1 MRLLL
6 DTHVAIWAV
15 TDSIRLPLD
24 TQELISDGASD
35 VYVSMCSLWEMAIK
49 SALGRRQ
56 LGPLHVSD
64 ALKLFEQAGFDLL
77 DIKADHI
84 LGVANL
90 PPVHGDPF
98 DRLLVAQALYE
109 PLRLVTHDKTLRA
122 YSDTVI
128 VC

>member
-1 MRLLL
+1 LRLLL

-15 TDSIRLPLD
+15 AESDRLSLD
-24 TQELISDGASD
+24 TQALISDTDSE
-35 VYVSMCSLWEMAIK
+35 VCVSMCSLWEIAIK
-49 SALGRRQ
+49 SGLGRRR
-56 LGPLHVSD
+56 LAPLPASD

-77 DIKADHI
+77 GIKAEHI

-90 PPVHGDPF
+90 PPLHGDPF
-98 DRLLVAQALYE
+98 DRLIVAQALYE
-109 PLRLVTHDKTLRA
+109 PLRLVTHDKTLSG